1 MDALEKTLAEQLQ
14 ITKWEIEKRK
24 ELLSITDDDIKLLLD
39 NKSLFSKYIDGIV
52 KNFYDRQTAVTEISM
67 LIGDA
72 ETLRR
77 LKNAMKGY
85 ILELF
90 DGIYDEL
97 YVNRRLRIGKVHQ
110 RIGVTSK
117 LYIAAIHMLRTVLF
131 ETIDMTY
138 IAKDEHIYANK
149 LKDSINKL
157 LMFDI
162 QLVFDTYISSLVNEV
177 QVTKDEVSHYAEN
190 LEKEVALRTK
200 QYEKMSLKDELTG
213 LNNQRALYEHLRR
226 ELSGAERE
234 KQYLSLCYMD
244 LNGFKL
250 VNDTEGHK
258 AGDAILKLVGHA
270 MLASTREIDICCR
283 YGGDE
288 FCIILP
294 RTDLTEA
301 ILVIERMVEK
311 FKQLESKK
319 VSFSL
324 GLFTTGSEEFVDI
337 DGLINQAD
345 RFMYKAKAMS
355 KKKAGFYIATDE
367 KSVRKIWF

>member
-1 MDALEKTLAEQLQ
+1 METLDKTLAEQLQ
-14 ITKWEIEKRK
+14 ITKWEIDKRK
-24 ELLSITDDDIKLLLD
+24 ELLGITAADIKMLTE

-77 LKNAMKGY
+77 LKSAMKNY

-90 DGIYDEL
+90 DGTYDEL

-131 ETIDMTY
+131 ETIDMRY
-138 IAKDEHIYANK
+138 IVKDEHIYSNM
-149 LKDSINKL
+149 LKDAINKL

-177 QVTKDEVSHYAEN
+177 QVAKDEVSHYAEN
-190 LEKEVALRTK
+190 LEKEVATRTK

-226 ELSGAERE
+226 ELAGAERE

-244 LNGFKL
+244 LNGFKS
-250 VNDTEGHK
+250 VNDKEGHK

-270 MLASTREIDICCR
+270 MISSTRETDICCR

-294 RTDLTEA
+294 RTDLNET
-301 ILVIERMVEK
+301 ILVIERMVKE
-311 FKQLESKK
+311 FKKLENKK

-324 GLFTTGSEEFVDI
+324 GLFTTGPEEFVDI
-337 DGLINQAD
+337 DSLVNRAD
-345 RFMYKAKAMS
+345 HLMYKAKAKS
-355 KKKAGFYIATDE
+355 KKKAGFYITTSE
-367 KSVRKIWF
+367 KSTRKI